1 MGSGLFGRLEQEL
14 DAREKTPGLSMS
26 DVLTL
31 PDTLRRLVNWMIRE
45 RQVEVEAAVAYMGQS
60 EAEIRALLADMIEK
74 GYVTQFEMRG
84 TTYFRVRLAPKK
96 GREIPLDI
104 WSSLDDK
111 CEGQ

>member
-26 DVLTL
+26 DVLAM
-31 PDTLRRLVNWMIRE
+31 PDHLRRLVGWMIRE
-45 RQVEVEAAVAYMGQS
+45 RQVELEAAVAYTGKS
-60 EAEIRALLADMIEK
+60 ADEIQAMLDDMIEK
-74 GYVTQFEMRG
+74 GYVIRFEMRG
-84 TTYFRVRLAPKK
+84 TTFFRIRLAQKR

-104 WSSLDDK
+104 WACLDEK